1 MASKIIFQQFKKIKK
16 FWKYSI
22 IKTFKM
28 FKKKIIILIKNI
40 NLKFFHGIKWFKIL
54 KLRLLNMFKKLFK
67 NRETLKIFKNKKFW
81 NFLTIKIYIRSPY
94 F

>member
-28 FKKKIIILIKNI
+28 FNKKIIILIK
-40 NLKFFHGIKWFKIL
+40 KHK
-54 KLRLLNMFKKLFK
+54 
-67 NRETLKIFKNKKFW
+67 
-81 NFLTIKIYIRSPY
+81 P
-94 F
+94 

>member
-1 MASKIIFQQFKKIKK
+1 
-16 FWKYSI
+16 
-22 IKTFKM
+22 M